1 MALAQHIDPP
11 TDATELGSLI
21 RHARERA
28 GLRQTDLA
36 AAVHV
41 GLSTYAA
48 WERGVHDV
56 PADVLPL
63 LARALKVTFVVD
75 ADGYRTLEAA
85 PAPAPAPPQVVV
97 IVVSTPEA
105 AEAAVRAALDRAGT
119 PRAE

>member
-1 MALAQHIDPP
+1 MALAHIDQPP
-11 TDATELGSLI
+11 TDDSAELGALI

-56 PADVLPL
+56 PADALPG
-63 LARALKVTFVVD
+63 LAAALGVGFAVD
-75 ADGYRTLEAA
+75 AAGFRILDEAPVPAA
-85 PAPAPAPPQVVV
+85 PPVV
-97 IVVSTPEA
+97 IVAAT
-105 AEAAVRAALDRAGT
+105 AEAMREALDRAGV
-119 PRAE
+119 PRAQ